1 MLAQVLIPLVL
12 ILVVLVA
19 LNCPIWVALFGCTIY
34 LQLFVNHMN
43 LNNLFTGIFEACT
56 KSSLL
61 AVPYFILAGS
71 IIASSSLGSRLINIF
86 IALLKNIRG
95 GLAIA
100 CLIANAIFGAISGS
114 APAATATFGKV
125 VHKPLSEA
133 HGKKL
138 SLGLITSSGAL
149 STIIPPSI
157 TLIVY
162 GVATEQS
169 IGKLFMTG
177 FLPGILLVIIVAV
190 YLVIVCK
197 ENAFNTKSA
206 QGQGEEEGVSDLS
219 NLTLRKALKEGIL
232 VLILPIIVLGGIYS
246 GFCTPTESGAIAA
259 LYSFIVAVLVYR
271 DIKPKEL
278 MPIFK
283 DSAKTTAQIFILIA
297 VSSAFAQAATIAQLP
312 LMVQDAFSGVGKI
325 GFLLILNIMLLIVG
339 CFFDSS
345 AAILIFAPMLL
356 GTATS
361 LGINPLHLGIIFTVN
376 LSIGM
381 FTPPFGLNIFVSQSV
396 LKESMGTI
404 SKAVLPFI
412 GLYIIGLFIITYVPK
427 ISMILPTVLG

>member
-1 MLAQVLIPLVL
+1 MLAQILIPVVL
-12 ILVVLVA
+12 ILVILVA
-19 LNCPIWVALFGCTIY
+19 MNSPIWAAIFGATIY

-56 KSSLL
+56 KTSLL

-71 IIASSSLGSRLINIF
+71 LIASSSLGRRLINVL

-95 GLAIA
+95 GLAVA
-100 CLIANAIFGAISGS
+100 CLVANAVFGAISGS

-125 VHKPLSEA
+125 IYEPLKEA

-138 SLGLITSSGAL
+138 SLGLITSAGAL

-157 TLIVY
+157 TLIIY
-162 GVATEQS
+162 GVATETS
-169 IGKLFMTG
+169 ISKLFMCG
-177 FLPGILLVIIVAV
+177 FLPGILIVAIVSV

-197 ENAFNTKSA
+197 ENAFATKA
-206 QGQGEEEGVSDLS
+206 AENQDGENINDI
-219 NLTLRKALKEGIL
+219 TFKKAFKEGFL
-232 VLILPIIVLGGIYS
+232 VLLLPVLVLGGIYS
-246 GFCTPTESGAIAA
+246 GLCTPTESGAVAA
-259 LYSFIVAVLVYR
+259 LYSFILAVFVYR
-271 DIKPKEL
+271 DIKPNQL
-278 MPIFK
+278 MGIFK

-297 VSSAFAQAATIAQLP
+297 VSTAFAQAATIAQLP
-312 LMVQDAFSGVGKI
+312 VMIQSVFGGLNKY
-325 GFLLILNIMLLIVG
+325 GFLIILNIVLLIVG

-361 LGINPLHLGIIFTVN
+361 LGIDPLHLGIIFSVN

-396 LKESMGTI
+396 LKVKMGEVAR
-404 SKAVLPFI
+404 AVVPFI
-412 GLYIIGLFIITYVPK
+412 GLYILALLLITYIPQV
-427 ISMILPTVLG
+427 SLLLPGLLGQ